1 MKIMT
6 IMKKIFFALV
16 TIFALAACV
25 QEDLPLVDSPDNS
38 AVCEGEVVIEG
49 SISVP
54 AMQEATRAF
63 GSEAISRLHILV
75 YDENGYL
82 VQAEDAV
89 LLVYDEENDK
99 MVQTEVHSTSSG
111 PEYKFEVALAQSGY
125 KRTVHLIAN
134 SPYATKAGY
143 KLGEHMR
150 RVTDALLTTGKQ
162 EAFFGEVI
170 LTEGIKAKVDA
181 NGTPILDANNNQQ
194 PNDYVVKNLT
204 KVPMLRNYTRVTLT
218 NNASSYLAYAE
229 IMMVN
234 IPNSG
239 SVAPLISDGVYAH
252 YATRDVDAGT
262 YTAKDYTK
270 LRNEGFVGYE
280 PSGRK
285 LVTSEDQNSAR
296 TTTTVRTDNITDG
309 FGTTIEF
316 YERYQRK
323 GDVTVA
329 TPAYAIVRGK
339 YRSSTDV
346 DFDSD
351 YTYYKID
358 LCYEEN
364 NEVKLYNLLRNMQ
377 YDIIITAVA
386 GKGYDSLDQDWD
398 NITASN
404 NLSFST
410 QTQNLVNI
418 SDGFSRLSV
427 EYTQK
432 VLTPTNMDE
441 GKFTL
446 KYKYEQTIGG
456 DSKNS
461 MVTFSGLEGGNVI
474 AEKVSDVAEIDSDGV
489 ATGWNIV
496 TFKAKDYTQVTRQT
510 IMLSAEN
517 LSRQVE
523 YILGDPYRMT
533 LDMVPSSTDNKVNKT
548 SGTTVDATIT
558 LPTGLPDALFPMEI
572 FVVAESS
579 SLSSTLPVK
588 TSLDSQGRPVA
599 NGSYFGYVVT
609 YEADQYF
616 KTDEKGNRL
625 ENDWDNVIEL
635 SFTTNMDDS
644 TSIVNAYNPYFDV
657 ATDSFYCEGA
667 AYGLKFQING
677 SEFDLGA
684 GKQIEA
690 LLNIN
695 TLNIAIPDSAW
706 TTDSNG
712 TYFDFAFTYSNSGS
726 VKLTGATFDG
736 ITTGQEAYVKVV
748 DNDTLRIYKNIYDAG
763 IRAFKLTFETLK
775 SKSATTI
782 TVSNAKFGS
791 ASDAFTNPYL
801 GAITWAFTNLE
812 SWWNYN
818 YINTGSNYTL
828 RISLPKNATSEM
840 LSGLAIGITSNRT
853 TVTISGTGVSNN
865 GASITISAQDI
876 SNGYKDVTVSVQT
889 ANGNGTRYFELSL
902 SGSAYDLPAAI
913 RFTENNGAYYLN

>member
-1 MKIMT
+1 
-6 IMKKIFFALV
+6 MKKIFFALV
-16 TIFALAACV
+16 TIFALASCV
-25 QEDLPLVDSPDNS
+25 REELPVVNGSNS
-38 AVCEGEVVIEG
+38 VVGEGEVVVEG

-82 VQAEDAV
+82 VQAADA
-89 LLVYDEENDK
+89 EA
-99 MVQTEVHSTSSG
+99 SSSFG
-111 PEYKFEVALAQSGY
+111 TTKETEYKFKVALAQSGY
-125 KRTVHLIAN
+125 KRTIHLIAN
-134 SPYATKAGY
+134 SPIESRAGY

-150 RVTDALLTTGKQ
+150 RVTDALSTSARQ

-181 NGTPILDANNNQQ
+181 NGTPILDGNNKQQ

-218 NNASSYLAYAE
+218 NNKANLLADAE

-234 IPNSG
+234 IPNKG

-252 YATRDVDAGT
+252 YATRNVDAGT
-262 YTAKDYTK
+262 YTAKSYMT

-280 PSGRK
+280 PSGRE
-285 LVTSEDQNSAR
+285 LVNSVDQNSAR
-296 TTTTVRTDNITDG
+296 TTSTVRTGNITDG
-309 FGTTIEF
+309 WGTTIEF

-339 YRSSTDV
+339 YV
-346 DFDSD
+346 DNGTPESA

-358 LCYEEN
+358 LCYKEDN
-364 NEVKLYNLLRNMQ
+364 VVKLYNLLRNMQ
-377 YDIIITAVA
+377 YDIIITDVA

-432 VLTPTNMDE
+432 VLTPTNMDD

-456 DSKNS
+456 DSDNS
-461 MVTFSGLEGGNVI
+461 KVTFSGLEGDVI
-474 AEKVSDVAEIDSDGV
+474 AQVVSDVAEIDSDGV

-496 TFKAKDYTQVTRQT
+496 TFKAKGYTQVTRQT

-558 LPTGLPDALFPMEI
+558 LPTGLPDALFPLEI

-588 TSLDSQGRPVA
+588 TGLDSQGRPVA
-599 NGSYFGYVVT
+599 NGNYFGYVVT

-616 KTDEKGNRL
+616 KTDEDGNRL
-625 ENDWDNVIEL
+625 ENDWNNVIEL
-635 SFTTNMDDS
+635 SFKTNMDDS
-644 TSIVNAYNPYFDV
+644 TSIVNAYNPYFYV

-677 SEFDLGA
+677 SEFELGI
-684 GKQIEA
+684 GQQVTA

-695 TLNIAIPDSAW
+695 TMRIAIPDSAW

-712 TYFDFAFTYSNSGS
+712 TYFDFDFTYSNSGS

-736 ITTGQEAYVKVV
+736 ITAAQQAYVKVV
-748 DNDTLRIYKNIYDAG
+748 DNDTLRIYKNIYDAS
-763 IRAFKLTFETLK
+763 IRAFNLTFETLK
-775 SKSATTI
+775 YKSATTI
-782 TVSNAKFGS
+782 TVSNDKFGS
-791 ASDAFTNPYL
+791 ASDAFTNPYVNY
-801 GAITWAFTNLE
+801 GAITWALSSGSFTSGANNITLSINVPNTVPAELFPMDLVITVDAQNTRITIGGTQVTNGTATGTHKVTVNSAGTTNLTFVAAT
-812 SWWNYN
+812 
-818 YINTGSNYTL
+818 TGWFDT
-828 RISLPKNATSEM
+828 RKFTISLTNDYCDS
-840 LSGLAIGITSNRT
+840 
-853 TVTISGTGVSNN
+853 
-865 GASITISAQDI
+865 
-876 SNGYKDVTVSVQT
+876 
-889 ANGNGTRYFELSL
+889 
-902 SGSAYDLPAAI
+902 PAAI
-913 RFTENNGAYYLN
+913 TKTYSNGSYR

>member
-16 TIFALAACV
+16 TIFALASCV
-25 QEDLPLVDSPDNS
+25 REELPVVNGSNS
-38 AVCEGEVVIEG
+38 VVGEGEVVIEG

-82 VQAEDAV
+82 VQAADA
-89 LLVYDEENDK
+89 EA
-99 MVQTEVHSTSSG
+99 SSSFG
-111 PEYKFEVALAQSGY
+111 TAPNTEYKFKVALAQSGY

-134 SPYATKAGY
+134 SPIESRAGY

-181 NGTPILDANNNQQ
+181 NGTPILDAYNNQQ

-218 NNASSYLAYAE
+218 NNKANLLANAE

-252 YATRDVDAGT
+252 YATRVVDAGT
-262 YTAKDYTK
+262 YTAKDYMT

-280 PSGRK
+280 PSGRE
-285 LVTSEDQNSAR
+285 LVTSADRYSAR
-296 TTTTVRTDNITDG
+296 TTSTVRTGDIADG
-309 FGTTIEF
+309 WGTTIEF
-316 YERYQRK
+316 YERYQLK

-329 TPAYAIVRGK
+329 TPAYAIVRGN
-339 YRSSTDV
+339 YV
-346 DFDSD
+346 DNGTQESA

-358 LCYEEN
+358 LCYKEDN
-364 NEVKLYNLLRNMQ
+364 VVKLYNLLRNMQ
-377 YDIIITAVA
+377 YDIIITDVA
-386 GKGYDSLDQDWD
+386 GKGYDSLEQDWD

-418 SDGFSRLSV
+418 SDGFRRLSV

-446 KYKYEQTIGG
+446 KYKYEPSIGG
-456 DSKNS
+456 NS
-461 MVTFSGLEGGNVI
+461 DNSLVTFSGLEGGNVI

-496 TFKAKDYTQVTRQT
+496 TFKAKGYTQVTRQT
-510 IMLSAEN
+510 IILSAEN

-588 TSLDSQGRPVA
+588 TGLDSQGRPVA

-616 KTDEKGNRL
+616 KTDENGNRL
-625 ENDWDNVIEL
+625 ENDWNNVIEL
-635 SFTTNMDDS
+635 SFKTNMDDS
-644 TSIVNAYNPYFDV
+644 SSIVNAYNPYFYV

-677 SEFDLGA
+677 SEFDLGK
-684 GKQIEA
+684 GQQVTA

-695 TLNIAIPDSAW
+695 TMRIAIPDSAW

-712 TYFDFAFTYSNSGS
+712 TYFDFDFTYSNSGS

-736 ITTGQEAYVKVV
+736 IITGQEAYVKVV

-763 IRAFKLTFETLK
+763 IRAFNLTFETLK
-775 SKSATTI
+775 YKSATTI
-782 TVSNAKFGS
+782 TVSNDKFGS
-791 ASDAFTNPYL
+791 ASDAFTNPYVNY
-801 GAITWAFTNLE
+801 GAITWALSSGSFASGANLTLSINVPNTVPAELFPMDLVITVDAENTRITIGGTPVTSGTATGTHKVTVNSAGTTNLTFVA
-812 SWWNYN
+812 
-818 YINTGSNYTL
+818 NTTGNNWST
-828 RISLPKNATSEM
+828 RKFTISLTNDYCDSPAP
-840 LSGLAIGITSNRT
+840 
-853 TVTISGTGVSNN
+853 ISKSY
-865 GASITISAQDI
+865 SW
-876 SNGYKDVTVSVQT
+876 
-889 ANGNGTRYFELSL
+889 
-902 SGSAYDLPAAI
+902 GSYQ
-913 RFTENNGAYYLN
+913 

>member
-16 TIFALAACV
+16 AIFALAACV
-25 QEDLPLVDSPDNS
+25 QEDLPLAGSPDNS

-49 SISVP
+49 SILVP

-82 VQAEDAV
+82 VQAADA
-89 LLVYDEENDK
+89 EA
-99 MVQTEVHSTSSG
+99 SSFG
-111 PEYKFEVALAQSGY
+111 TASNTEYKFKVALAQSGY

-134 SPYATKAGY
+134 SPYETKASY

-150 RVTDALLTTGKQ
+150 RVTDALSTSAKQ

-218 NNASSYLAYAE
+218 NNKANLLANAE

-234 IPNSG
+234 IPNKG

-252 YATRDVDAGT
+252 YATRDVDGGT
-262 YTAKDYTK
+262 YTAKNYMT

-280 PSGRK
+280 PSGRE
-285 LVTSEDQNSAR
+285 LVTSADQNAAR
-296 TTTTVRTDNITDG
+296 TTSTVRTGDITDG

-329 TPAYAIVRGK
+329 TPAYAIVRGN
-339 YRSSTDV
+339 YV
-346 DFDSD
+346 DNGTRESA

-364 NEVKLYNLLRNMQ
+364 KVVKLYNLLRNMQ
-377 YDIIITAVA
+377 YDIIITDVA
-386 GKGYDSLDQDWD
+386 GKGYDSLEQDWD

-418 SDGFSRLSV
+418 SDGFRRLSV

-432 VLTPTNMDE
+432 VLTPTNMDD

-446 KYKYEQTIGG
+446 KYKYEPTIGG
-456 DSKNS
+456 DSDNS
-461 MVTFSGLEGGNVI
+461 LVTFLGLEGDVI

-496 TFKAKDYTQVTRQT
+496 TFKANDYTQVTRQT

-523 YILGDPYRMT
+523 YILGDPYKMT
-533 LDMVPSSTDNKVNKT
+533 LDMVPTSTDNKVAKT
-548 SGTTVDATIT
+548 AGTSVGAAIT
-558 LPTGLPDALFPMEI
+558 LPTGLPDALFPLEI

-588 TSLDSQGRPVA
+588 TGLDSQGRPVA

-616 KTDEKGNRL
+616 KTDENGNRL
-625 ENDWDNVIEL
+625 ENDWNNVIEL

-667 AYGLKFQING
+667 LYGLKFYING
-677 SEFDLGA
+677 SEFDLGT
-684 GKQIEA
+684 GKQVTA

-695 TLNIAIPDSAW
+695 TMRIAIPDSAW

-712 TYFDFAFTYSNSGS
+712 TYFDFDFTYSNSGS

-763 IRAFKLTFETLK
+763 IRAFNLTFETLK
-775 SKSATTI
+775 PKSATTI

-791 ASDAFTNPYL
+791 ASDAFTNPYVNY
-801 GAITWAFTNLE
+801 GAITWEFTNLDE
-812 SWWNYN
+812 FYYGYYEGMNNGDPYN
-818 YINTGSNYTL
+818 LAITVPNTVPDDLFPMDLVITVDAQGTRITIGEDEVTSGTETGTHKVTVNSTGTTNL
-828 RISLPKNATSEM
+828 KFIAATTSDRQTRNFTISLTN
-840 LSGLAIGITSNRT
+840 
-853 TVTISGTGVSNN
+853 
-865 GASITISAQDI
+865 D
-876 SNGYKDVTVSVQT
+876 YC
-889 ANGNGTRYFELSL
+889 
-902 SGSAYDLPAAI
+902 DLPADI
-913 RFTENNGAYYLN
+913 SMTYNGNIGAYRLE

>member
-99 MVQTEVHSTSSG
+99 LVQTEVHSTSSG
-111 PEYKFEVALAQSGY
+111 TEYKFEVALAQSGY

-150 RVTDALLTTGKQ
+150 RVTDALSTTGKQ

-170 LTEGIKAKVDA
+170 LTEGIKAKVDE
-181 NGTPILDANNNQQ
+181 NGTPILKDNKQQ

-218 NNASSYLAYAE
+218 NNASSYLANAE

-252 YATRDVDAGT
+252 YATRNVDAGT
-262 YTAKDYTK
+262 YTAKNYMT

-280 PSGRK
+280 PSGRE
-285 LVTSEDQNSAR
+285 LVNSTDKYSAR
-296 TTTTVRTDNITDG
+296 TTSTVQTGDITDG

-377 YDIIITAVA
+377 YDIIITNVA
-386 GKGYDSLDQDWD
+386 DKGYDSLDQDWD

-410 QTQNLVNI
+410 QTQNLLNI

-432 VLTPTNMDE
+432 VLTPTNMDD

-446 KYKYEQTIGG
+446 KYKYEPSIGG
-456 DSKNS
+456 NSDNSK
-461 MVTFSGLEGGNVI
+461 VTFSGHEGGNVI
-474 AEKVSDVAEIDSDGV
+474 DEKVSDVAEIDSDGV

-510 IMLSAEN
+510 IMLTAEN

-533 LDMVPSSTDNKVNKT
+533 LDMVPDSTDNKVAKT
-548 SGTTVDATIT
+548 AGITVDAQITI
-558 LPTGLPDALFPMEI
+558 PTGLPDALFPLEI

-588 TSLDSQGRPVA
+588 TGLDSEGRPVA

-625 ENDWDNVIEL
+625 ENDWNNVIEL
-635 SFTTNMDDS
+635 SFKTNMDDS
-644 TSIVNAYNPYFDV
+644 SSIVNAYNPYFYV

-677 SEFDLGA
+677 SEFELGT
-684 GKQIEA
+684 GKQIPA

-695 TLNIAIPDSAW
+695 TLNIPTIDDSAW
-706 TTDSNG
+706 SKDSSNNQ
-712 TYFDFAFTYSNSGS
+712 YLDFDFTYSNSGS

-736 ITTGQEAYVKVV
+736 ITTAQQAYVVVV
-748 DNDTLRIYKNIYDAG
+748 DNDTLRIYKHIYDAG
-763 IRAFKLTFETLK
+763 IRAFNLTFTTLK
-775 SKSATTI
+775 PKSATTI

-801 GAITWAFTNLE
+801 GAITWSLGTLVSDTPGALTITLPAEIPANLFPINLTISVTAKSRTDLFINNSSNLAVGESITYEVKSDAYNSSRTISIPIEAVRTDDGRTSSFT
-812 SWWNYN
+812 
-818 YINTGSNYTL
+818 
-828 RISLPKNATSEM
+828 ISLASDYFDNPDN
-840 LSGLAIGITSNRT
+840 
-853 TVTISGTGVSNN
+853 ISKRKERNSNN
-865 GASITISAQDI
+865 YQ
-876 SNGYKDVTVSVQT
+876 
-889 ANGNGTRYFELSL
+889 
-902 SGSAYDLPAAI
+902 
-913 RFTENNGAYYLN
+913 

>member
-16 TIFALAACV
+16 TIFALASCV
-25 QEDLPLVDSPDNS
+25 REELPVVNGSNS
-38 AVCEGEVVIEG
+38 VVGEGEVVVEG

-63 GSEAISRLHILV
+63 GGEAISRLHILV

-82 VQAEDAV
+82 VQAADA
-89 LLVYDEENDK
+89 EA
-99 MVQTEVHSTSSG
+99 SSSFG
-111 PEYKFEVALAQSGY
+111 TTKETEYKFKVALAQSGY

-134 SPYATKAGY
+134 SPIESRAGY

-150 RVTDALLTTGKQ
+150 RVTDALSTSAKQ

-170 LTEGIKAKVDA
+170 LTEGIKAKVDE
-181 NGTPILDANNNQQ
+181 NGTPILDAYNNQQ

-218 NNASSYLAYAE
+218 NNKANLLANAE

-234 IPNSG
+234 IPNKG

-252 YATRDVDAGT
+252 YATRDVDTGT
-262 YTAKDYTK
+262 YTAKDYEA
-270 LRNEGFVGYE
+270 LRDEGFVGYE
-280 PSGRK
+280 PSGRE
-285 LVTSEDQNSAR
+285 LVTSANQNSAR
-296 TTTTVRTDNITDG
+296 TTSTVRTGDITDG
-309 FGTTIEF
+309 WGTTIEF

-329 TPAYAIVRGK
+329 TPAYAIVRGN
-339 YRSSTDV
+339 YV
-346 DFDSD
+346 DNGTEESA

-358 LCYEEN
+358 LCYEEDN
-364 NEVKLYNLLRNMQ
+364 VVKLYNLLRNMQ
-377 YDIIITAVA
+377 YDIIITDVA

-418 SDGFSRLSV
+418 SDGFRRLSV

-432 VLTPTNMDE
+432 VLTPTNMDD

-461 MVTFSGLEGGNVI
+461 EVTFSGLEGNVI

-510 IMLSAEN
+510 IMLTAEN

-533 LDMVPSSTDNKVNKT
+533 LDMVPTSTDNKVNKT

-558 LPTGLPDALFPMEI
+558 LPTGLPDALFPLEI

-588 TSLDSQGRPVA
+588 TSLDYQGRPVA

-644 TSIVNAYNPYFDV
+644 SSIVNAYNPYFDV

-677 SEFDLGA
+677 SEFDLGS
-684 GKQIEA
+684 GKEIPA

-712 TYFDFAFTYSNSGS
+712 TYFDFDFTYSNSDS
-726 VKLTGATFDG
+726 VKLTGADFDG
-736 ITTGQEAYVKVV
+736 SIPSQQAYVKVV

-763 IRAFKLTFETLK
+763 IRAFNLTFETLK
-775 SKSATTI
+775 PKSATTI

-791 ASDAFTNPYL
+791 ASDAFTNPYVNY
-801 GAITWAFTNLE
+801 GAITWEFTNLDE
-812 SWWNYN
+812 FYN
-818 YINTGSNYTL
+818 GYYEGMNNGDQYNLAITVPNTVPDDLFPMYLVITVDAQRTQITIGEDEVTSGTETGTYTVTVNSTGTTNL
-828 RISLPKNATSEM
+828 KFIAATTSDRQTRNFTISLTN
-840 LSGLAIGITSNRT
+840 
-853 TVTISGTGVSNN
+853 
-865 GASITISAQDI
+865 D
-876 SNGYKDVTVSVQT
+876 YC
-889 ANGNGTRYFELSL
+889 
-902 SGSAYDLPAAI
+902 DLPADI
-913 RFTENNGAYYLN
+913 SMTYNGNTGAYILQ

>member
-16 TIFALAACV
+16 AIFALVACV
-25 QEDLPLVDSPDNS
+25 QEDLPLVGTPDNS

-49 SISVP
+49 SLLLP

-89 LLVYDEENDK
+89 LLVYDEKGNLVEA
-99 MVQTEVHSTSSG
+99 EVHSTSSG
-111 PEYKFEVALAQSGY
+111 TEYKFKVALAQSGY

-134 SPYATKAGY
+134 SPYETKAGY

-150 RVTDALLTTGKQ
+150 RVTDVLLTTGKK

-181 NGTPILDANNNQQ
+181 NGAPILDTNNNQQ
-194 PNDYVVKNLT
+194 PNDYVVNNLT

-218 NNASSYLAYAE
+218 NNASSYLANAE
-229 IMMVN
+229 IMMFN

-280 PSGRK
+280 PSGRE
-285 LVTSEDQNSAR
+285 LVTSADQNSAR
-296 TTTTVRTDNITDG
+296 TTSTVRTGDITDG
-309 FGTTIEF
+309 WGTTIEF

-329 TPAYAIVRGK
+329 TPAYAIVRGN
-339 YRSSTDV
+339 YVVNNLAEDA
-346 DFDSD
+346 

-358 LCYEEN
+358 LCYKEDN
-364 NEVKLYNLLRNMQ
+364 VVKLYNLLRNMQ
-377 YDIIITAVA
+377 YDIIITNVA
-386 GKGYDSLDQDWD
+386 GKGYDSLEQDWD

-446 KYKYEQTIGG
+446 KYKYEQNIGG

-461 MVTFSGLEGGNVI
+461 MVTFSGLEGDVI

-510 IMLSAEN
+510 IMLTAGN

-533 LDMVPSSTDNKVNKT
+533 LDMVPSSTDNKVT
-548 SGTTVDATIT
+548 GTTVDATIT
-558 LPTGLPDALFPMEI
+558 LPTGLPDALFPLEI

-588 TSLDSQGRPVA
+588 TGLNNEGRPVA

-616 KTDEKGNRL
+616 KTDENGNRL

-635 SFTTNMDDS
+635 SFTTNKDDS
-644 TSIVNAYNPYFDV
+644 SSIVNAYNPYFHV

-677 SEFDLGA
+677 SEFDLGT
-684 GKQIEA
+684 GKEIPA

-695 TLNIAIPDSAW
+695 TLNIPIDDSAW
-706 TTDSNG
+706 SKE
-712 TYFDFAFTYSNSGS
+712 YFDFDFTYSNSGS

-736 ITTGQEAYVKVV
+736 ITTAQQAYVVVV
-748 DNDTLRIYKNIYDAG
+748 DNDTLRIYKTIYDDG
-763 IRAFKLTFETLK
+763 IRAFKLTFTTLE

-812 SWWNYN
+812 SESGYWGNISY
-818 YINTGSNYTL
+818 YISTGKNYTL

-853 TVTISGTGVSNN
+853 TVTISGTGVTNN
-865 GASITISAQDI
+865 GAGITFSDQDI

-889 ANGNGTRYFELSL
+889 ASGGNGTRYFQLSL

-913 RFTENNGAYYLN
+913 RFTRDGQYYLD

>member
-16 TIFALAACV
+16 AIFALAACV
-25 QEDLPLVDSPDNS
+25 QEDLPLVGSPDNS

-49 SISVP
+49 SLLLP

-82 VQAEDAV
+82 VQAEDA
-89 LLVYDEENDK
+89 EA
-99 MVQTEVHSTSSG
+99 SSSFG
-111 PEYKFEVALAQSGY
+111 TTKETEYKFKVALAQSGY

-134 SPYATKAGY
+134 SPYETKAGY

-170 LTEGIKAKVDA
+170 LTEGIKAEVDE
-181 NGTPILDANNNQQ
+181 NGTPIRNTDNKQK
-194 PNDYVVKNLT
+194 PNAYVVKNLT

-218 NNASSYLAYAE
+218 NNASSYLANAE

-252 YATRDVDAGT
+252 YATRNVDAGT
-262 YTAKDYTK
+262 YTAKNYTT

-280 PSGRK
+280 PSGRE
-285 LVTSEDQNSAR
+285 LVNSTDQTSAR
-296 TTTTVRTDNITDG
+296 TTSTVRTGVTDG
-309 FGTTIEF
+309 WGTTIEF

-329 TPAYAIVRGK
+329 TPAYAIVRGN
-339 YRSSTDV
+339 YVV
-346 DFDSD
+346 DDKPESA

-358 LCYEEN
+358 LCYEEDN
-364 NEVKLYNLLRNMQ
+364 VVKLYNLLRNMQ
-377 YDIIITAVA
+377 YDIIITNVA
-386 GKGYDSLDQDWD
+386 GKGYDSLEQDWD

-432 VLTPTNMDE
+432 VLTPTNMDD

-446 KYKYEQTIGG
+446 KYKYEPSIGG
-456 DSKNS
+456 SSNNS
-461 MVTFSGLEGGNVI
+461 LVKFSGHEGGNVI
-474 AEKVSDVAEIDSDGV
+474 AQVVSDVAEIDSDGV

-496 TFKAKDYTQVTRQT
+496 TFKANSYTQVTRQT

-533 LDMVPSSTDNKVNKT
+533 LDMVPSSTDNKVTKT

-558 LPTGLPDALFPMEI
+558 LPTGLPDALFPLEI

-599 NGSYFGYVVT
+599 NGNYFGYVVT

-616 KTDEKGNRL
+616 KTDENGNRL
-625 ENDWDNVIEL
+625 ENDWNNVIEL
-635 SFTTNMDDS
+635 SFKTNMDDS

-677 SEFDLGA
+677 SEFDLGT
-684 GKQIEA
+684 GKQITA

-712 TYFDFAFTYSNSGS
+712 TYFDFDFTYSNSGS

-736 ITTGQEAYVKVV
+736 ITIGQEAYVKVV

-763 IRAFKLTFETLK
+763 IRAFELTFETLK
-775 SKSATTI
+775 DKSATTI
-782 TVSNAKFGS
+782 TVSNDKFGS

-812 SWWNYN
+812 SETDRWGNTKY
-818 YINTGSNYTL
+818 YISTNSNHTL
-828 RISLPKNATSEM
+828 RISLPKNATLEM

-853 TVTISGTGVSNN
+853 KVTISGTGDTNN
-865 GASITISAQDI
+865 GAGITFSEQDI

-889 ANGNGTRYFELSL
+889 ASGGNGTRSFALSL

-913 RFTENNGAYYLN
+913 SFTRDGEYYLD

>member
-1 MKIMT
+1 M
-6 IMKKIFFALV
+6 V
-16 TIFALAACV
+16 G
-25 QEDLPLVDSPDNS
+25 SPDNS

-63 GSEAISRLHILV
+63 GGEAISRLHILV

-82 VQAEDAV
+82 VQRANAEP
-89 LLVYDEENDK
+89 
-99 MVQTEVHSTSSG
+99 SSSFG
-111 PEYKFEVALAQSGY
+111 TAPGSEYKFKVALAQSGY

-134 SPYATKAGY
+134 SPIESIVDY

-150 RVTDALLTTGKQ
+150 RVTDVLSTSAKQ

-170 LTEGIKAKVDA
+170 LTEGIKAKVDE
-181 NGTPILDANNNQQ
+181 NGTPILKDNKQQ

-218 NNASSYLAYAE
+218 NNKDNLLANAE

-262 YTAKDYTK
+262 YTAKNYMK

-280 PSGRK
+280 PSGRE
-285 LVTSEDQNSAR
+285 LVTSADQNSAR
-296 TTTTVRTDNITDG
+296 TTSTVQTGDITDG

-316 YERYQRK
+316 YERYQRN

-329 TPAYAIVRGK
+329 TPAYAIVRGN
-339 YRSSTDV
+339 YV
-346 DFDSD
+346 DNGTQESA

-358 LCYEEN
+358 LCYEEDN
-364 NEVKLYNLLRNMQ
+364 VVKLYNLLRNMQ
-377 YDIIITAVA
+377 YDIIITDVA
-386 GKGYDSLDQDWD
+386 GKGYDSLEQDWD
-398 NITASN
+398 IITASN

-418 SDGFSRLSV
+418 SDGFRRLSV

-446 KYKYEQTIGG
+446 KYKYEPTIGG
-456 DSKNS
+456 NS
-461 MVTFSGLEGGNVI
+461 DNSEVTFSGLEGNVI
-474 AEKVSDVAEIDSDGV
+474 AQVVSDEVEYDSDGV

-510 IMLSAEN
+510 IMLSADN

-533 LDMVPSSTDNKVNKT
+533 LDMVPSSTDNKVTKT

-558 LPTGLPDALFPMEI
+558 LPKGLPDALFPMEI

-588 TSLDSQGRPVA
+588 TGLDSQGRPVA

-616 KTDEKGNRL
+616 KTDEYGNRL
-625 ENDWDNVIEL
+625 ENDWNNVIEL
-635 SFTTNMDDS
+635 SFKTNKDDS
-644 TSIVNAYNPYFDV
+644 SSIVNAYNPYFYV

-667 AYGLKFQING
+667 AYGLKLQING

-684 GKQIEA
+684 GKQIPA

-706 TTDSNG
+706 GNNQ
-712 TYFDFAFTYSNSGS
+712 YFDFDFTYSNSGS

-736 ITTGQEAYVKVV
+736 ITIGQEAYVKVV

-763 IRAFKLTFETLK
+763 IRAFELTFETLK
-775 SKSATTI
+775 PKSATTI

-791 ASDAFTNPYL
+791 ASDAFTNPYVNY
-801 GAITWAFTNLE
+801 GAITWALSSSSFTSGANLTLSINVPNTVPAEFLEDGMELVITVDAENTRIIIGGTQVTNGTATGTYKVTVNSAGTTNLTFVA
-812 SWWNYN
+812 NTTGYN
-818 YINTGSNYTL
+818 LSTRQFT
-828 RISLPKNATSEM
+828 ISLTNDYCDSP
-840 LSGLAIGITSNRT
+840 
-853 TVTISGTGVSNN
+853 
-865 GASITISAQDI
+865 ASIFKTY
-876 SNGYKDVTVSVQT
+876 NGWSS
-889 ANGNGTRYFELSL
+889 RYE
-902 SGSAYDLPAAI
+902 
-913 RFTENNGAYYLN
+913 

>member
-16 TIFALAACV
+16 TIFALASCV
-25 QEDLPLVDSPDNS
+25 REELPVVNGSNS
-38 AVCEGEVVIEG
+38 VVGEGEVVVEG

-63 GSEAISRLHILV
+63 GGEAISRLHILV

-82 VQAEDAV
+82 VQAADA
-89 LLVYDEENDK
+89 EA
-99 MVQTEVHSTSSG
+99 SSSFG
-111 PEYKFEVALAQSGY
+111 TTKETEYKFKVALAQSGY

-134 SPYATKAGY
+134 SPIESRAGY

-150 RVTDALLTTGKQ
+150 RVTDALSTSAKQ

-170 LTEGIKAKVDA
+170 LTEGIKAKVDE
-181 NGTPILDANNNQQ
+181 NGTPILDAYNNQQ

-218 NNASSYLAYAE
+218 NNKANLLANAE

-234 IPNSG
+234 IPNKG

-252 YATRDVDAGT
+252 YATRDVDTGT
-262 YTAKDYTK
+262 YTAKDYEA
-270 LRNEGFVGYE
+270 LRDEGFVGYE
-280 PSGRK
+280 PSGRE
-285 LVTSEDQNSAR
+285 LVTSADQNAAR
-296 TTTTVRTDNITDG
+296 TTSTVPTGDIADG

-316 YERYQRK
+316 YERYQLK

-329 TPAYAIVRGK
+329 TPAYAIVRGN
-339 YRSSTDV
+339 YV
-346 DFDSD
+346 DNGTQETA

-364 NEVKLYNLLRNMQ
+364 KVVKLYNLLRNMQ
-377 YDIIITAVA
+377 YDIIITDVA
-386 GKGYDSLDQDWD
+386 GKGYDSLEQDWD

-432 VLTPTNMDE
+432 VLTPTNMDD

-446 KYKYEQTIGG
+446 KYKYEPTIGG
-456 DSKNS
+456 DSDNS
-461 MVTFSGLEGGNVI
+461 EVTISGLEGNVI

-533 LDMVPSSTDNKVNKT
+533 LDMVPSSTDNKVTKT

-558 LPTGLPDALFPMEI
+558 LPTGLPDALFPLEI

-588 TSLDSQGRPVA
+588 TGLDSQGRPVA

-625 ENDWDNVIEL
+625 ENDWNNVIEL

-644 TSIVNAYNPYFDV
+644 SSIVNAYNPYFDV

-677 SEFDLGA
+677 SEFELGS
-684 GKQIEA
+684 GKEIPA

-695 TLNIAIPDSAW
+695 TLNIDIPDSAW
-706 TTDSNG
+706 TTDSSG
-712 TYFDFAFTYSNSGS
+712 TYFDFDFTYSNSDS

-736 ITTGQEAYVKVV
+736 ITTAQQAYVKVV
-748 DNDTLRIYKNIYDAG
+748 DNDTLRIYYPIYEAG
-763 IRAFKLTFETLK
+763 IRAFNLTFTTLE

-782 TVSNAKFGS
+782 TVSNDKFGS

-812 SWWNYN
+812 SETGYWGNISY
-818 YINTGSNYTL
+818 YISTGKNYTL

-853 TVTISGTGVSNN
+853 TVTISGTGVTNN
-865 GASITISAQDI
+865 GAGITFSDQDI

-889 ANGNGTRYFELSL
+889 ASGGNGTRYFS
-902 SGSAYDLPAAI
+902 
-913 RFTENNGAYYLN
+913 

>member
-1 MKIMT
+1 MG
-6 IMKKIFFALV
+6 
-16 TIFALAACV
+16 
-25 QEDLPLVDSPDNS
+25 SPDNS
-38 AVCEGEVVIEG
+38 AVCEGEVLVEG
-49 SISVP
+49 SISLP

-82 VQAEDAV
+82 VQATDAV
-89 LLVYDEENDK
+89 A
-99 MVQTEVHSTSSG
+99 SSSFG
-111 PEYKFEVALAQSGY
+111 TAPNTEYKFKVALAQSGY

-134 SPYATKAGY
+134 SPIESRAGY

-181 NGTPILDANNNQQ
+181 NGTPILDVNNKQQ
-194 PNDYVVKNLT
+194 PNDYVVNNLT

-218 NNASSYLAYAE
+218 NNKPGILANAE

-234 IPNSG
+234 IPNKG

-262 YTAKDYTK
+262 YTAKNYMT

-280 PSGRK
+280 PSGRE
-285 LVTSEDQNSAR
+285 LVTSADQNSAR
-296 TTTTVRTDNITDG
+296 TTSTVRTGDITDG
-309 FGTTIEF
+309 WGTTIEF

-339 YRSSTDV
+339 YVV
-346 DFDSD
+346 DGTQESA

-358 LCYEEN
+358 LCYKEDN
-364 NEVKLYNLLRNMQ
+364 VVKLYNLLRNMQ
-377 YDIIITAVA
+377 YDIIITDVA

-418 SDGFSRLSV
+418 SDGFRRLSV

-432 VLTPTNMDE
+432 VLTPTNMDD

-446 KYKYEQTIGG
+446 KYKYEPTIGG
-456 DSKNS
+456 ASDNS
-461 MVTFSGLEGGNVI
+461 EVDFSGLEGNVI
-474 AEKVSDVAEIDSDGV
+474 AQVVSDVAEIDSDGV

-496 TFKAKDYTQVTRQT
+496 TFKAKDYTGVTRQT

-533 LDMVPSSTDNKVNKT
+533 LDMVPDKTVNEVLKT
-548 SGTTVDATIT
+548 AGTTVDATIT
-558 LPTGLPDALFPMEI
+558 LPKGLPDALFPMEI

-588 TSLDSQGRPVA
+588 TGLDSQGRPVA

-616 KTDEKGNRL
+616 KTDENGNRL
-625 ENDWDNVIEL
+625 ENDWNNVIEL
-635 SFTTNMDDS
+635 SFKTNMDDS
-644 TSIVNAYNPYFDV
+644 SSIVNAYNPYFDV
-657 ATDSFYCEGA
+657 ATDSFYCKGA
-667 AYGLKFQING
+667 AYGLKFQINR
-677 SEFDLGA
+677 SEFELGA
-684 GKQIEA
+684 GKQIPA

-712 TYFDFAFTYSNSGS
+712 TYFDFDFTYSNSGS

-736 ITTGQEAYVKVV
+736 ITTSQEAYVKVV
-748 DNDTLRIYKNIYDAG
+748 DKDTLRIYKNIYDAG
-763 IRAFKLTFETLK
+763 IRAFNLTFETLK

-791 ASDAFTNPYL
+791 ASDAFTNPYVNY
-801 GAITWAFTNLE
+801 GAITWEFTNLDE
-812 SWWNYN
+812 FYN
-818 YINTGSNYTL
+818 GYRKGMNNGDQYN
-828 RISLPKNATSEM
+828 
-840 LSGLAIGITSNRT
+840 LAI
-853 TVTISGTGVSNN
+853 TVPSTAPFPMDIFINVNANN
-865 GASITISAQDI
+865 ASITIGGTPVTTGTGTAT
-876 SNGYKDVTVSVQT
+876 GTHKVTVNSAGTINLTFVAT
-889 ANGNGTRYFELSL
+889 NTSDNGQSTRNFTISL
-902 SGSAYDLPAAI
+902 TNDYCDLPADI
-913 RFTENNGAYYLN
+913 SMSYRGYDGAYFLQ

>member
-16 TIFALAACV
+16 TIFALASCV
-25 QEDLPLVDSPDNS
+25 REELPVVNGSNS
-38 AVCEGEVVIEG
+38 VVGEGEVVIEG

-63 GSEAISRLHILV
+63 GGEAISRLHILV

-82 VQAEDAV
+82 VQAADA
-89 LLVYDEENDK
+89 EA
-99 MVQTEVHSTSSG
+99 SSSFG
-111 PEYKFEVALAQSGY
+111 TTKETEYKFKVALAQSGY

-134 SPYATKAGY
+134 SPIESRTDY

-150 RVTDALLTTGKQ
+150 RVTDALSTSAKQ

-170 LTEGIKAKVDA
+170 LTEGIKAEVDA
-181 NGTPILDANNNQQ
+181 NGTPILNAENKQK
-194 PNDYVVKNLT
+194 PNAYVVKNLT

-218 NNASSYLAYAE
+218 NNKANLLANAE

-234 IPNSG
+234 IPNKG

-280 PSGRK
+280 PSGRE
-285 LVTSEDQNSAR
+285 LVTSADQNSAR
-296 TTTTVRTDNITDG
+296 TTSTVRTGNITDG
-309 FGTTIEF
+309 WGTTIEF

-329 TPAYAIVRGK
+329 TPAYAIVRGN
-339 YRSSTDV
+339 YVVNNVAEDA
-346 DFDSD
+346 

-358 LCYEEN
+358 LCYEEDN
-364 NEVKLYNLLRNMQ
+364 VVKLYNLLRNMQ
-377 YDIIITAVA
+377 YDIIITDVA
-386 GKGYDSLDQDWD
+386 GKGYDSLEQDWD

-418 SDGFSRLSV
+418 SDGFRRLSV

-432 VLTPTNMDE
+432 VLTPTNMDD

-461 MVTFSGLEGGNVI
+461 LVEFSGLEGDVI
-474 AEKVSDVAEIDSDGV
+474 AQVVSDVAEIDSDGV

-496 TFKAKDYTQVTRQT
+496 TFKAKGYTKVTRQT
-510 IMLSAEN
+510 IILSAEN

-523 YILGDPYRMT
+523 YILGDPYRMI
-533 LDMVPSSTDNKVNKT
+533 LDMVPSSTDNKVTKT

-588 TSLDSQGRPVA
+588 TGLDSQGRPVA
-599 NGSYFGYVVT
+599 NGNYFGYVVT

-625 ENDWDNVIEL
+625 ENDWNNVIEL
-635 SFTTNMDDS
+635 SFKTNMDDS
-644 TSIVNAYNPYFDV
+644 SSIVNAYNPYFYV
-657 ATDSFYCEGA
+657 ATDSFYCDGA

-677 SEFDLGA
+677 SEFDLGK
-684 GKQIEA
+684 GQPVTA

-695 TLNIAIPDSAW
+695 TMRIAIPDSAW
-706 TTDSNG
+706 TSG
-712 TYFDFAFTYSNSGS
+712 TYFDFEFTYSNSGS

-736 ITTGQEAYVKVV
+736 IIEGQEAYVKVV
-748 DNDTLRIYKNIYDAG
+748 DDDTLRIYKNIYDAG
-763 IRAFKLTFETLK
+763 IRAFNLTFETLK
-775 SKSATTI
+775 YKSATTI
-782 TVSNAKFGS
+782 TVSNDKFGS
-791 ASDAFTNPYL
+791 ASDAFTNPYVNY
-801 GAITWAFTNLE
+801 GAITWALSSESFANGANLTLSINVPNTVPAELFPMDLVITVDAENTRITIGGTQVTNGTATGTYKVTVNSAGTTNLTFVA
-812 SWWNYN
+812 
-818 YINTGSNYTL
+818 NTTGNNWST
-828 RISLPKNATSEM
+828 RKFTISLTNDYCDS
-840 LSGLAIGITSNRT
+840 
-853 TVTISGTGVSNN
+853 
-865 GASITISAQDI
+865 
-876 SNGYKDVTVSVQT
+876 
-889 ANGNGTRYFELSL
+889 
-902 SGSAYDLPAAI
+902 PAAI
-913 RFTENNGAYYLN
+913 SKEYNGWSSRYQ

>member
-16 TIFALAACV
+16 AIFALAACV
-25 QEDLPLVDSPDNS
+25 QEDLPLVGSPDSS
-38 AVCEGEVVIEG
+38 AVCEGEVLVEG
-49 SISVP
+49 SISLP

-63 GSEAISRLHILV
+63 GSEAISRLHVLV

-82 VQAEDAV
+82 VQAADAV
-89 LLVYDEENDK
+89 A
-99 MVQTEVHSTSSG
+99 SSSFG
-111 PEYKFEVALAQSGY
+111 TAPNTEYKFKVALAQSGY

-134 SPYATKAGY
+134 SPIESRAGY

-170 LTEGIKAKVDA
+170 LTEGIKAEVDA
-181 NGTPILDANNNQQ
+181 NGTPILNADNKQK
-194 PNDYVVKNLT
+194 PNAYVVKNLT

-218 NNASSYLAYAE
+218 NNASSYLANAE

-262 YTAKDYTK
+262 YTAKDYKK

-280 PSGRK
+280 PSGRE
-285 LVTSEDQNSAR
+285 LVTSADQNSAR
-296 TTTTVRTDNITDG
+296 TTSTVRTGDITDG
-309 FGTTIEF
+309 WGTTIEF

-329 TPAYAIVRGK
+329 APAYAIVRGN
-339 YRSSTDV
+339 YVV
-346 DFDSD
+346 DNTEETA

-358 LCYEEN
+358 LCYEEDN
-364 NEVKLYNLLRNMQ
+364 VVKLYNLLRNMQ
-377 YDIIITAVA
+377 YDIIITDVA

-418 SDGFSRLSV
+418 SDGFRRLSV

-432 VLTPTNMDE
+432 VLTPTNMDD

-446 KYKYEQTIGG
+446 KYKYEPTIGG
-456 DSKNS
+456 NS
-461 MVTFSGLEGGNVI
+461 NNSQVTFSGLEGNVI
-474 AEKVSDVAEIDSDGV
+474 AEKVSDVAEKDSDGV

-496 TFKAKDYTQVTRQT
+496 TFKAKGYTGVARQT

-523 YILGDPYRMT
+523 YILGDPYKMT
-533 LDMVPSSTDNKVNKT
+533 LDMVPTSTDNKVNKT

-558 LPTGLPDALFPMEI
+558 LPTGLPDALFPLEI

-588 TSLDSQGRPVA
+588 TSLDSQGRPVD

-625 ENDWDNVIEL
+625 ENDWNNVIEL
-635 SFTTNMDDS
+635 SFKTNMDDS

-677 SEFDLGA
+677 SEFELGI
-684 GKQIEA
+684 GKQVTA

-695 TLNIAIPDSAW
+695 TMRIAIPDSAW
-706 TTDSNG
+706 TTDSSG
-712 TYFDFAFTYSNSGS
+712 TYFAFDFTYSNSGS
-726 VKLTGATFDG
+726 VKLTGATFDD
-736 ITTGQEAYVKVV
+736 IATGQEAYVKVV
-748 DNDTLRIYKNIYDAG
+748 DDDTLRIYKNIYDAG
-763 IRAFKLTFETLK
+763 IRAFELTFETLK

-812 SWWNYN
+812 SNYYGK
-818 YINTGSNYTL
+818 YINTGTSYTL
-828 RISLPKNATSEM
+828 RISWPKNATSKM

-853 TVTISGTGVSNN
+853 TVTISGTDVTNN
-865 GASITISAQDI
+865 GAGITFSDQDI

-889 ANGNGTRYFELSL
+889 VSNGSGTRYFELSL

-913 RFTENNGAYYLN
+913 RFTRSNSTYYLN

>member
-16 TIFALAACV
+16 AIFALASCV
-25 QEDLPLVDSPDNS
+25 REELPVVNGGNP
-38 AVCEGEVVIEG
+38 VVGEGEVVIEG
-49 SISVP
+49 SLLLP

-63 GSEAISRLHILV
+63 GGEAISRLHILV

-82 VQAEDAV
+82 VQAADA
-89 LLVYDEENDK
+89 EA
-99 MVQTEVHSTSSG
+99 SSSFG
-111 PEYKFEVALAQSGY
+111 TAPNTEYKFKVALAQSGY

-134 SPYATKAGY
+134 SPIESRAGY

-181 NGTPILDANNNQQ
+181 NGTPILDAYNNQQ

-218 NNASSYLAYAE
+218 NNKANLLANAE

-234 IPNSG
+234 IPNKG

-252 YATRDVDAGT
+252 YATRNVDAGT
-262 YTAKDYTK
+262 YTAKDYTT

-280 PSGRK
+280 PSGRE
-285 LVTSEDQNSAR
+285 LVTSADQNSAR
-296 TTTTVRTDNITDG
+296 TTSTVQTGDITDG

-329 TPAYAIVRGK
+329 TPAYAIVRGN
-339 YRSSTDV
+339 YV
-346 DFDSD
+346 DNGTQESA

-358 LCYEEN
+358 LCYKEDN
-364 NEVKLYNLLRNMQ
+364 VVKLYNLLRNMQ
-377 YDIIITAVA
+377 YDIIITDVA

-418 SDGFSRLSV
+418 SDGFRRLSV

-432 VLTPTNMDE
+432 VLTPTNMDD

-456 DSKNS
+456 DSKNN
-461 MVTFSGLEGGNVI
+461 MVTFSGLEGNVI
-474 AEKVSDVAEIDSDGV
+474 AQVVSDVAEIDSDGV

-533 LDMVPSSTDNKVNKT
+533 LDMVPTSTDNRVAKT
-548 SGTTVDATIT
+548 AGETVGAEIT
-558 LPTGLPDALFPMEI
+558 LPKGLPDALFPLEI

-616 KTDEKGNRL
+616 KTDEDGNRL
-625 ENDWDNVIEL
+625 ENDWNNVIEL

-644 TSIVNAYNPYFDV
+644 SSIVNAYNPYFDV

-667 AYGLKFQING
+667 LYGLKFQING
-677 SEFDLGA
+677 SEFDLGI
-684 GKQIEA
+684 GQPVTA

-695 TLNIAIPDSAW
+695 TMRIAIPDSAW
-706 TTDSNG
+706 TTEGDVK
-712 TYFDFAFTYSNSGS
+712 YFDFDFTYSNSGS
-726 VKLTGATFDG
+726 VKLTGADFDG
-736 ITTGQEAYVKVV
+736 STTAQQAYVKVV

-763 IRAFKLTFETLK
+763 IRAFNLTFETLE

-782 TVSNAKFGS
+782 TVSNDKFGS

-801 GAITWAFTNLE
+801 GAITWAFTNLN
-812 SWWNYN
+812 SSQYYT
-818 YINTGSNYTL
+818 YINTNTNYTL

-840 LSGLAIGITSNRT
+840 LSGLAIGITASRT
-853 TVTISGTGVSNN
+853 TVTISGTGVTNN
-865 GASITISAQDI
+865 GAGITFSEQEI
-876 SNGYKDVTVSVQT
+876 SNGYKDVTVSVKT
-889 ANGNGTRYFELSL
+889 VNTGNGSRSFELSL

-913 RFTENNGAYYLN
+913 SFSEYNGRYYLN

>member
-510 IMLSAEN
+510 IMLTAEN

-533 LDMVPSSTDNKVNKT
+533 LDMVPSSTDNRVNKNA
-548 SGTTVDATIT
+548 GTTVDATIT
-558 LPTGLPDALFPMEI
+558 LPTGLPDALFPLEI

-588 TSLDSQGRPVA
+588 TGLNNQGLPVA

-625 ENDWDNVIEL
+625 EDDWNNVIEL
-635 SFTTNMDDS
+635 SFTTNKDDS
-644 TSIVNAYNPYFDV
+644 SSIVNAYNPYFDV

-684 GKQIEA
+684 GKQIPA

-695 TLNIAIPDSAW
+695 TLNMPIPNDAW
-706 TTDSNG
+706 TTDSSG
-712 TYFDFAFTYSNSGS
+712 TYFEFKFTYSNSDR
-726 VKLTGATFDG
+726 VELTGATFDG
-736 ITTGQEAYVKVV
+736 ITAAQQAFVKV
-748 DNDTLRIYKNIYDAG
+748 DNGALRIYKNIYEAG
-763 IRAFKLTFETLK
+763 IRAFNLTFETLK
-775 SKSATTI
+775 FKSATTI

-791 ASDAFTNPYL
+791 ASDAFTNPYVNY
-801 GAITWAFTNLE
+801 GAITWELSSESFANNTEWTLSINVPDKVPAKLLEEGLDLVITVDATRTQITIGGTQVTNGTETGTHTVTVNSSTTDLKFVAATTNNRRTSQFT
-812 SWWNYN
+812 
-818 YINTGSNYTL
+818 
-828 RISLPKNATSEM
+828 ISLTNDYCDS
-840 LSGLAIGITSNRT
+840 
-853 TVTISGTGVSNN
+853 
-865 GASITISAQDI
+865 
-876 SNGYKDVTVSVQT
+876 
-889 ANGNGTRYFELSL
+889 
-902 SGSAYDLPAAI
+902 PAAI
-913 RFTENNGAYYLN
+913 SKTYSNGIYQ